1 MSGTTDAS
9 SGSKHG
15 KSRFSRA
22 IQNLIRKKEAKK
34 VEDEVIKVHVE
45 TKVVVDEPPLVAKQE
60 DPKTDDTAV
69 KVEHARVASNRE
81 IGNEAKN
88 VVGDKVD
95 EAKAVEPKEEVKEE
109 DKPKLPVVVEEVKA
123 STEPVPSEAKN
134 EGKSNSSETDAI
146 KEEAKPSRSVVADA
160 VKGFEAGKPK
170 AVIAEVTKA
179 KPKVAFVEEVEY
191 EEYEEEVD
199 DEYDE
204 DSSVPSSAPIS
215 SGLLLVAES
224 PSPTI
229 APIAVVSEESKDPF
243 SNKMA
248 LPPPD
253 KTGSKITR
261 TVSYLV
267 RESSTASVAKLPVV
281 KPEAEEVKPSVAKPS
296 IDQVVS
302 AKTATEEDK
311 RALVDGLVRSSG
323 PIKRII
329 IEY

>member
-1 MSGTTDAS
+1 MSGTADAS
-9 SGSKHG
+9 TGSKHG

-45 TKVVVDEPPLVAKQE
+45 SKIVVDEPSLVTKQE
-60 DPKTDDTAV
+60 EPKTDDAAVEV
-69 KVEHARVASNRE
+69 KVESARVSSNRE
-81 IGNEAKN
+81 IGDEVKT

-109 DKPKLPVVVEEVKA
+109 DKSKAVEEVKA
-123 STEPVPSEAKN
+123 AVEPVPSETKN

-146 KEEAKPSRSVVADA
+146 KEEAKPGRSVVADA
-160 VKGFEAGKPK
+160 IKGFEAGKP
-170 AVIAEVTKA
+170 KA

-204 DSSVPSSAPIS
+204 ESSVPSSTPLS

-224 PSPTI
+224 PSPPV
-229 APIAVVSEESKDPF
+229 APIAVVSEEESKDPF

-296 IDQVVS
+296 VDQVVS